1 MSVSVAAEVPT
12 DLAHDIASFVRGF
25 SIEATRP
32 NASDV
37 QTMAQAAP
45 ASTAVYL
52 SAIPTKPHQD
62 LIEATIKVRAAGLE
76 PVPHIAAR
84 NFASVN
90 ELDDV
95 LGELVSK
102 ARVSRILM
110 IAGDRDTPAGKFRSA
125 IEVIETGLLP
135 SHGIADIGIT
145 GYPEGHPRISA
156 ETLSRALAAKVE
168 AAAQTGLAVHIVTQ
182 FAFSAEPILLW
193 VRRLR
198 DLGIDDPV
206 RIGLAGPTSLATLI
220 RYAQRCGVKASAQ
233 GLARQAGLAKHLFG
247 NATPDAIVGALAQA
261 CSERQLGDVALHF
274 FSFGG
279 AGATARWAA
288 AASAGRITLDGA
300 GGFRV
305 EPPEA

>member
-45 ASTAVYL
+45 AGTAVYL

-84 NFASVN
+84 NFASMN

-102 ARVSRILM
+102 AHVSRILM

-145 GYPEGHPRISA
+145 GYPEGHPQISA
-156 ETLSRALAAKVE
+156 ETLSRALAAKLE
-168 AAAQTGLAVHIVTQ
+168 AAA
-182 FAFSAEPILLW
+182 
-193 VRRLR
+193 
-198 DLGIDDPV
+198 
-206 RIGLAGPTSLATLI
+206 
-220 RYAQRCGVKASAQ
+220 
-233 GLARQAGLAKHLFG
+233 
-247 NATPDAIVGALAQA
+247 
-261 CSERQLGDVALHF
+261 
-274 FSFGG
+274 
-279 AGATARWAA
+279 
-288 AASAGRITLDGA
+288 
-300 GGFRV
+300 
-305 EPPEA
+305 